1 MKRKQRTEILIQDG
15 GSLAN
20 KLAETITTKYNYLEI
35 IKPQYGLTMVKMRET
50 AKKSLFYVGEVLI
63 TEAKIEINQTI
74 GIGLV
79 IGMEKKMAK
88 SLAIIDAAYRAS
100 LPETKNWDVYLL
112 QREKQIT
119 ELRAKEQAGLL
130 KSKVNFE
137 TMEV

>member
-79 IGMEKKMAK
+79 NGEK
-88 SLAIIDAAYRAS
+88 
-100 LPETKNWDVYLL
+100 N
-112 QREKQIT
+112 
-119 ELRAKEQAGLL
+119 G
-130 KSKVNFE
+130 
-137 TMEV
+137 